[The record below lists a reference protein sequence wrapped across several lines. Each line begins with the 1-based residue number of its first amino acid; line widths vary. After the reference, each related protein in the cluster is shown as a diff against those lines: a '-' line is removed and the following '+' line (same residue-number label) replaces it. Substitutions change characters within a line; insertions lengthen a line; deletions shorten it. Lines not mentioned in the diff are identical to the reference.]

1 MELKNPVAVD
11 KELKDILNDG
21 PHDLQDLQELE
32 GEEGAQFTSTLDI
45 INLRAIQQSK
55 IFKMK
60 LDVVPYNKM
69 KEF

>member
-32 GEEGAQFTSTLDI
+32 GEEGGTIYVHTRYYQFTCYPTKQ
-45 INLRAIQQSK
+45 NL
-55 IFKMK
+55 
-60 LDVVPYNKM
+60 
-69 KEF
+69 